1 MLALTKWVVS
11 PYAGKKWDMIRLNF
25 TLFQSAIF
33 IIILSLSFCLSKSPL
48 LYKLISLPYTFYLL
62 PLFSCPHP
70 SPFLVM
76 LAFMASTM
84 TPLSMTPKSASVP
97 RLFSRALGL
106 FCQLPC
112 CLEWARLLCHSMGG
126 KPEWRLPQALISV
139 EVWLLHEAG
148 HFNSWIE
155 PIFVIKS
162 D

>member
-1 MLALTKWVVS
+1 MSVTYWKMLALTKWVVS

-112 CLEWARLLCHSMGG
+112 CLEWARLL
-126 KPEWRLPQALISV
+126 LP
-139 EVWLLHEAG
+139 LHGREARVKVAPSPHLCWG
-148 HFNSWIE
+148 LTASWGWS
-155 PIFVIKS
+155 F
-162 D
+162 